1 MYKEFYVSAT
11 VRKNF
16 VFNEEVAMHLE
27 EMAKEN
33 GQSMTSFVEE
43 MIEKKYGSKKVSK
56 RLEAFNRSIE
66 IAESIGSGLLK
77 DKSVQSIKEEMDV

>member
-1 MYKEFYVSAT
+1 MGAT

-16 VFNEEVAMHLE
+16 VFTEEVAMHLE

-43 MIEKKYGSKKVSK
+43 MVEDRYKSKKVAK
-56 RLEAFNRSIE
+56 RLEAFE
-66 IAESIGSGLLK
+66 KLVKLGEKEGAGLFK
-77 DKSVQSIKEEMDV
+77 DKTIQSIKAEMDV

>member
-1 MYKEFYVSAT
+1 MSAT

-43 MIEKKYGSKKVSK
+43 MIEEKYGSKKVAK
-56 RLEAFNRSIE
+56 RLKAFERFIKLGE
-66 IAESIGSGLLK
+66 KEGAGLFK
-77 DKSVQSIKEEMDV
+77 DKTIQSIKAEMDV

>member
-1 MYKEFYVSAT
+1 MYKEFQMSVT

-16 VFNEEVAMHLE
+16 VFDEEVAMHLE

-66 IAESIGSGLLK
+66 IAENIGGGLLK
-77 DKSVQSIKEEMDV
+77 DKSIQSIKEEMDV